1 MQTDHSF
8 QFPQIQGQRIS
19 VRVLKENYL
28 SPGSTWGE
36 TTSFMGIE
44 LSIYHTG
51 VYYTSILEGKKGEK
65 KETKENPK
73 KYSRISLLPSSHR

>member
-1 MQTDHSF
+1 M
-8 QFPQIQGQRIS
+8 
-19 VRVLKENYL
+19 RVLKENYL

-65 KETKENPK
+65 KKQK
-73 KYSRISLLPSSHR
+73 KIPRNIVEYLYFPAVTDDSIEKQDQQKSLLCKEL